1 MTFGSPSGT
10 EAPSPSVNCSPIL
23 EIPATTLNEWK
34 GLINDTH
41 QPLPN
46 LSLNSNEHQRFWKES

>member
-1 MTFGSPSGT
+1 MTFGSPNGT

-23 EIPATTLNEWK
+23 EIPLATLNEWK

-41 QPLPN
+41 QPLP
-46 LSLNSNEHQRFWKES
+46 SLV